1 MIKSRCHKAPVSVY
15 CGNEGTSF
23 YVCSQ
28 CDHACDTIFDGRY
41 QGEHHDAGSEAEIER
56 TFSRA

>member
-1 MIKSRCHKAPVSVY
+1 MIKSRCHNASVHVY

-23 YVCSQ
+23 YVCND
-28 CDHACDTIFDGRY
+28 CYHACDTISGNGY

-56 TFSRA
+56 TFNRA